1 MSRHGMLARVFVIV
15 VVDRFSPVRWS
26 FPFHQRYQA
35 SSLNIIRNICTSQVH
50 QSRSK
55 VNILNQVAV
64 FASGCDAVGPPDHQW
79 YMERLFIH
87 PSFVDRKS
95 TRLNSSHVASTY
107 ADVCWTKR

>member
-15 VVDRFSPVRWS
+15 VVDRFSPVRRS
-26 FPFHQRYQA
+26 FPFHQRYQT
-35 SSLNIIRNICTSQVH
+35 SSLHIIRNISTSQVH

-64 FASGCDAVGPPDHQW
+64 FTSGCDTVGPPDHQW

-87 PSFVDRKS
+87 PSFVIRS
-95 TRLNSSHVASTY
+95 EEHTSELQSRGHL
-107 ADVCWTKR
+107 